1 MTDEWVVT
9 ETAEVHAVLAD
20 ERFVVRPA
28 QAGAAAGTV
37 AWLRASVSRFANG
50 PEHDRRRALVVTELE
65 DLDPAGLRTA
75 ARAAAGAACAASP
88 DEAVATLARRV
99 PAMVLAERFGAADPA
114 AVAAAV
120 GAVAAAYFP
129 GAAEPL
135 ERAADAA
142 VKSLLD
148 LLGGPDPG
156 GVDLDGPGLDGVDLD
171 GVDLDGV
178 DLDRVVA
185 WVTVLVQGYD
195 ATANLVAAALSLLS
209 ELPADVTTDVLLAET
224 AYRRPPVP
232 ALRRVAD
239 APARLGDR
247 AIKAGDSVVCEVTAA
262 SAPDG
267 PAADALTFGYGLRPC
282 PGPGQAL
289 ALAAGVI
296 DAVRDRDA

>member
-88 DEAVATLARRV
+88 DETVATLARRV

-148 LLGGPDPG
+148 LLGGP
-156 GVDLDGPGLDGVDLD
+156 GLDGVDLD

-185 WVTVLVQGYD
+185 RVTVLVQGYD

>member
-1 MTDEWVVT
+1 MSDEWVVT

-28 QAGAAAGTV
+28 QAGAPAGTV

-50 PEHDRRRALVVTELE
+50 PEHDRRRALVVAELE
-65 DLDPAGLRTA
+65 HLDPAGLRTA
-75 ARAAAGAACAASP
+75 ARVAAGAACAASP
-88 DEAVATLARRV
+88 DEAVAVLARRV

-114 AVAAAV
+114 QVAAAV

-142 VKSLLD
+142 VKSLLN
-148 LLGGPDPG
+148 LLGGPD
-156 GVDLDGPGLDGVDLD
+156 LDGP
-171 GVDLDGV
+171 DLDGV

-185 WVTVLVQGYD
+185 RITVLVQGYD

-239 APARLGDR
+239 APAGLGDR
-247 AIKAGDSVVCEVTAA
+247 AIEAGDSVVCEVTAVG
-262 SAPDG
+262 APDG

>member
-28 QAGAAAGTV
+28 EAGAPAGTV

-50 PEHDRRRALVVTELE
+50 AEHDRRRTLVVAELE
-65 DLDPAGLRTA
+65 HLDAAELRTA
-75 ARAAAGAACAASP
+75 ARAAAGAACAAAP

-99 PAMVLAERFGAADPA
+99 PAIVLAERFGAADPA
-114 AVAAAV
+114 QVAAAV

-129 GAAEPL
+129 GAAEPV

-142 VKSLLD
+142 VKSLPD
-148 LLGGPDPG
+148 LLAGP
-156 GVDLDGPGLDGVDLD
+156 
-171 GVDLDGV
+171 

-185 WVTVLVQGYD
+185 RITVLVQGYD

-209 ELPADVTTDVLLAET
+209 ELPADVATDTLLAET

-247 AIKAGDSVVCEVTAA
+247 AIEAGDSVVCEVTAA

-282 PGPGQAL
+282 PGPAQAL

-296 DAVRDRDA
+296 DAVRERGA

>member
-99 PAMVLAERFGAADPA
+99 PAMVLAERFGAADPV

-148 LLGGPDPG
+148 LLGGP
-156 GVDLDGPGLDGVDLD
+156 GLGGVDLD

-185 WVTVLVQGYD
+185 RVTVLVQGYD

>member
-9 ETAEVHAVLAD
+9 GTAEVHAVLAD
-20 ERFVVRPA
+20 ERFLVRPA
-28 QAGAAAGTV
+28 EAGAPAGTV

-50 PEHDRRRALVVTELE
+50 PEHDRRRALVVAELE
-65 DLDPAGLRTA
+65 QLDPAELRTA
-75 ARAAAGAACAASP
+75 ARAAAGAADQ
-88 DEAVATLARRV
+88 DEAVAALARRV
-99 PAMVLAERFGAADPA
+99 PAVVLAERLGAADPA
-114 AVAAAV
+114 QVATAV

-129 GAAEPL
+129 GAAEPV

-148 LLGGPDPG
+148 LLAGPE
-156 GVDLDGPGLDGVDLD
+156 
-171 GVDLDGV
+171 
-178 DLDRVVA
+178 LDRVVA
-185 WVTVLVQGYD
+185 RITVLVQGYD
-195 ATANLVAAALSLLS
+195 ATANLVAAALGLLA
-209 ELPADVTTDVLLAET
+209 ELPAEVDTDSLLAQT

-239 APARLGDR
+239 APARLGDL
-247 AIKAGDSVVCEVTAA
+247 AIGAGDSVVCEVTAA

-282 PGPGQAL
+282 PGPAQAL

-296 DAVRDRDA
+296 DAVRDRVSG